1 MASSPRSDRHQ
12 ADPATDT
19 EVAFALQELTACWTQ
34 AFEAMGRGELG
45 AVASLLDQA
54 DAHIATA
61 GDGTH
66 DSPTEADL
74 RTQCAQ
80 AHALLQHAMQSGLD
94 GIKTELGQLRRGAK
108 ALRGYD
114 RAEAD
119 LGRRLE
125 RSI

>member
-1 MASSPRSDRHQ
+1 MASSPPEHTR
-12 ADPATDT
+12 APDPATDSP
-19 EVAFALQELTACWTQ
+19 VAFALQELTACWTQ

-54 DAHIATA
+54 DAHLAAA
-61 GDGTH
+61 GDGNS
-66 DSPTEADL
+66 DSPTEARL
-74 RTQCAQ
+74 RTEAAQ

-114 RAEAD
+114 RAEKA
-119 LGRRLE
+119 LGRRFE
-125 RSI
+125 RNA